1 MRSECAIIFNHIYPA
16 REIAGCIKPEGGS
29 MNKYETIVIFQPEAS
44 KDIQEL
50 VLGKIN
56 DIVVGCEGN
65 KEEIRTNVWG
75 RRRLAYQV
83 KKNDYGIYV
92 QVNYTAKGEIVEKLA
107 NLFRVN
113 DEVIKYMTVVD
124 ETK

>member
-1 MRSECAIIFNHIYPA
+1 
-16 REIAGCIKPEGGS
+16 

-44 KDIQEL
+44 KDNQDL
-50 VLGKIN
+50 VIGKIA
-56 DIVVGCEGN
+56 DVVESCEGN

-83 KKNDYGIYV
+83 KKQDYGIYV
-92 QVNYTAKGEIVEKLA
+92 QFNYTSGTQVVEKL
-107 NLFRVN
+107 NNFFRVT
-113 DEVIKYMTVVD
+113 DDVIKYMTVVD